1 VEEVRPVLE
10 ALERTLSALPAEQSL
25 PALAYVAGRDVPL
38 DRSEL
43 QAARRRALLLLA
55 TGGDPRRGLALDG
68 RAVTSLAS
76 DLSTEERGS
85 ALAAALES
93 TKQAATGL
101 PTVDSLID
109 LLLADDD
116 LAWRCYAC
124 ALLAEELVE

>member
-1 VEEVRPVLE
+1 MEEIRPVLE
-10 ALERTLSALPAEQSL
+10 ALERTLSALPTEESL

-76 DLSTEERGS
+76 DLSTEERRS
-85 ALAAALES
+85 SLAAALES

-101 PTVDSLID
+101 PTVESLVD

-116 LAWRCYAC
+116 VAWQCYAC
-124 ALLAEELVE
+124 ALLAEELAE

>member
-1 VEEVRPVLE
+1 MLE
-10 ALERTLSALPAEQSL
+10 ALERTLSALPAEESL
-25 PALAYVAGRDVPL
+25 PALAYVAGRDLSL

-55 TGGDPRRGLALDG
+55 AGGDPRHGLALDG

-76 DLSTEERGS
+76 DLSTRERRS

-93 TKQAATGL
+93 ARQAATGL
-101 PTVDSLID
+101 PTIESLAE

-116 LAWRCYAC
+116 VAWRSYAC
-124 ALLAEELVE
+124 ALLAEELTE